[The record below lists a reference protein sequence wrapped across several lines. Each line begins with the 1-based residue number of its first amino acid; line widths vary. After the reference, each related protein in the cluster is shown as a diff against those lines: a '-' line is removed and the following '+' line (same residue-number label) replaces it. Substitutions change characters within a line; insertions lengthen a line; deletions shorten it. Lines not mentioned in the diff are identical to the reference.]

1 MNRLWPPGL
10 DVAREKVVKKSY
22 QTTAFCVNE
31 RGGEG
36 RMVVVEDKLMRLD
49 HERDITITTL
59 GLQHFLIVGVSLLT
73 TYSSSVTFSS
83 GS

>member
-22 QTTAFCVNE
+22 QTTVVRVNE
-31 RGGEG
+31 RGGKG

-83 GS
+83 

>member
-10 DVAREKVVKKSY
+10 DVVRERVVKKSY
-22 QTTAFCVNE
+22 QTTVVRVNE

-36 RMVVVEDKLMRLD
+36 WMVVEDKLMRLD

-59 GLQHFLIVGVSLLT
+59 GLQHFLIVRVSLLT
-73 TYSSSVTFSS
+73 TYSSSVTLSS
-83 GS
+83 